1 MVDKILIELGT
12 DPHLPMVTERTIAV
26 FNVIKLKIV
35 AMLILQKYIG
45 MKMDLLYPQSVSIP
59 TTTTTTPS
67 TPKELNLTPLNEQYS
82 PKKRR
87 SSSQRVNPQR
97 SNKKK
102 TKYNDEDGYD

>member
-1 MVDKILIELGT
+1 MVDKILVELGT

-45 MKMDLLYPQSVSIP
+45 VKMDILYPQNVVLP
-59 TTTTTTPS
+59 PTPS
-67 TPKELNLTPLNEQYS
+67 TPQELNLTPLNEQYS

-102 TKYNDEDGYD
+102 SKYNDEDGYD